1 MKTIFSILRSPWT
14 IAILVFLG
22 LCFLV
27 YAPESQAK
35 VDLGEKNVVGMWN
48 FDEGKGEMAKDSS
61 QYGNDGKVIDAKYV
75 QGEFGTALQFTGK
88 GESYVDV
95 PDSKSLDFT
104 GKSAISILLW
114 IQMTGKGENWG
125 RIVNKSPVNGS
136 YTMCQADGELPTN
149 ILWRLVAGAWG
160 DIFSSKLD
168 GNKWYH
174 VAGIYDGKE
183 SRLYLNGK
191 VDQKLAYSGSLGTA
205 SKSLGIGG
213 ETAANGGVASWANA
227 IIDEVVIIDRAVTED
242 EITDAM
248 EGVTTAA
255 VGSRGKL
262 TVTWGSL
269 KY

>member
-35 VDLGEKNVVGMWN
+35 VDLEEKNVVGMWN

-88 GESYVDV
+88 EASYVEV

-125 RIVNKSPVNGS
+125 RIVNKTPVN
-136 YTMCQADGELPTN
+136 N
-149 ILWRLVAGAWG
+149 N
-160 DIFSSKLD
+160 D
-168 GNKWYH
+168 GNK
-174 VAGIYDGKE
+174 
-183 SRLYLNGK
+183 K
-191 VDQKLAYSGSLGTA
+191 VSSG
-205 SKSLGIGG
+205 
-213 ETAANGGVASWANA
+213 EF
-227 IIDEVVIIDRAVTED
+227 
-242 EITDAM
+242 
-248 EGVTTAA
+248 
-255 VGSRGKL
+255 
-262 TVTWGSL
+262 L
-269 KY
+269 K